1 MSSSPPQPDSAPR
14 PARTLPLVWIVPVVA
29 VIVAA
34 WLIHREFRQQG
45 MLINIHF
52 ADGAGIEAG
61 KTPLMHK
68 GVEVGHVTSVAL
80 TPDLDGVD
88 VQVELADHAGP
99 LAVAGSEF
107 WLVQPEIG
115 FGGVRGLETLVRGTH
130 LGVRAGSGAPQDRFE
145 ALPKAPP
152 AAGEAEGRRF
162 WLTTDHLGSLNPG
175 TAVYF
180 RGIKVGAVATARL
193 NDDATGVMVEVN
205 VFEPYYRLVRP
216 QTKFWNAGGL
226 DMKVGLLGAQLHS
239 NSLESLVAGGIA
251 FATPDDAA
259 DAPLAEPGTV
269 FELQEEEEK
278 SWLKWAPSIPF
289 LDQLTGSAD
298 AAGEEE
304 PDETAGSE
312 EN

>member
-1 MSSSPPQPDSAPR
+1 MSSAPPSPHVAVQPVR
-14 PARTLPLVWIVPVVA
+14 NLPLVWIVPVIA
-29 VIVAA
+29 VFVAA
-34 WLIHREFRQQG
+34 WLIHREFRQEG
-45 MLINIHF
+45 MIISIHF

-68 GVEVGHVTSVAL
+68 GVEVGHVTAVAL
-80 TPDLDGVD
+80 TPDLDGVE
-88 VQVELADHAGP
+88 VQVELADHAQR

-130 LGVRAGSGAPQDRFE
+130 LGVRAGDGAPQEQFE

-152 AAGEAEGRRF
+152 AAGEADGRRF

-175 TAVYF
+175 TPVYF
-180 RGIKVGAVATARL
+180 RGIKVGAVATAKL
-193 NDDATGVMVEVN
+193 NDDATEVMVEVN

-251 FATPDDAA
+251 FATPDEAA
-259 DAPLAEPGTV
+259 NAPLAEPGTV

-278 SWLKWAPSIPF
+278 SWLKWRPSIPF
-289 LDQLTGSAD
+289 LDELMDSEP
-298 AAGEEE
+298 AATTTETDPAEEI
-304 PDETAGSE
+304 
-312 EN
+312 